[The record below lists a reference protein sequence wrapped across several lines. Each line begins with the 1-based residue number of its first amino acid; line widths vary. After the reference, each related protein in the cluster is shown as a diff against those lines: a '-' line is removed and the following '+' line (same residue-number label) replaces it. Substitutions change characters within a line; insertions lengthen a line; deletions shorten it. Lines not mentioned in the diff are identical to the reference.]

1 MLHELVYTSRAGAS
15 ITRDRL
21 EEILEVS
28 RTNNEKN
35 DITGLLVFDG
45 STFCQVL
52 EGEKSVIDETY
63 ERIKQDNRHIDSYL
77 LHTGEINQRNF
88 QNWSMSFKMVQK
100 RVNTESW
107 TDILTASKM
116 ISDIPS
122 ERTLGS
128 IVLKLLTGKD
138 SFDDDTPFG
147 VV

>member
-21 EEILEVS
+21 EEILAVS
-28 RTNNEKN
+28 RTNNDRN
-35 DITGLLVFDG
+35 NITGLLVFDG
-45 STFCQVL
+45 STFCQIL
-52 EGEKSVIDETY
+52 EGEKSAIDKTY
-63 ERIKQDNRHIDSYL
+63 DRIKQDNRHIDSFV
-77 LHTGEINQRNF
+77 LHTGEIHQRNF
-88 QNWSMSFKMVQK
+88 QNWSMSFKMIQK

-107 TDILTASKM
+107 TDILTARKM

-122 ERTLGS
+122 DKTLGS
-128 IVLKLLTGKD
+128 LILKLLTGKD